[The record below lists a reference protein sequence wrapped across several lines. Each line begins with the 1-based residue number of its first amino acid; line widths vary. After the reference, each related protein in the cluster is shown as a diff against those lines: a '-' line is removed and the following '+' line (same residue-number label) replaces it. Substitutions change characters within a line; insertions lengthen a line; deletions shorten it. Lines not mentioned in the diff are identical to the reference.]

1 MNGGR
6 EEYAHRGLRDPPS
19 KASPLCV
26 QLAAQHTAF
35 FHHTRIECGE
45 DVRLDRRLNLVGVT
59 VLDATDNGARF
70 VVVSDVG
77 TL

>member
-35 FHHTRIECGE
+35 FHHTRIECRE
-45 DVRLDRRLNLVGVT
+45 DVSLDRRLNLVGVA